1 MKIGDRF
8 FLKGAFDR
16 ESLAFLRQMGGQ
28 GAVVNIAGELRD
40 NQQGTPVVSEALSE
54 RLRSG
59 LHWEA
64 KDLIELRKAV
74 TDFELDLCSLA
85 HTPPHRFQK
94 ILLGLP
100 GRDEEIESW
109 CRSLKA
115 MGEAGIPILQYSWHT
130 NVGSNHINWH
140 TFTGHRIRGGA
151 LAEGFDYEQAKD
163 IPPTD
168 IGVVTQERMW
178 EALEYFLK
186 AVIPVAEKVGV
197 RMSLHP
203 ADPQVP
209 ALAGVARIV
218 RSVSAF
224 ERMLDL
230 VPSPANAMT
239 FCQGCFA
246 QMLDAEGVY
255 KAIAKFAQRGAI
267 ALVHFRNVT
276 PDSTAERFTEAFWDE
291 GKVNM
296 HRAILAYTKAG
307 FDGYLTPDHH
317 PHTIGDSVWGH
328 RSRAFA
334 LGYMRGLV
342 QSVASERKPC

>member
-8 FLKGAFDR
+8 FLKGAFDK

-40 NQQGTPVVSEALSE
+40 NPQGTPVVSSELSE

-59 LHWEA
+59 LHWET
-64 KDLIELRKAV
+64 KDLIDLRQAMNE
-74 TDFELDLCSLA
+74 FELELFSLA
-85 HTPPHRFQK
+85 HTPSHRLQK

-100 GRDEEIESW
+100 GRDEEIEHW
-109 CRSLKA
+109 CKSLQA

-140 TFTGHRIRGGA
+140 TFTGHKIRGGA
-151 LAEGFDYEQAKD
+151 LAEGFDYAQAQS
-163 IPPTD
+163 IAPTD
-168 IGVVTQERMW
+168 IGTVTQERMW
-178 EALEYFLK
+178 ESLEYFLK

-218 RSVSAF
+218 RSVPAF
-224 ERMLDL
+224 ERVLNI
-230 VPSPANAMT
+230 VPSSSNAMT
-239 FCQGCFA
+239 FCQGCFS

-255 KAIAKFAQRGAI
+255 KAIAKFAKRGAI

-276 PDSTAERFTEAFWDE
+276 PDSTAEKFTEAFWDE
-291 GKVNM
+291 GKVDM
-296 HRAILAYTKAG
+296 HRAMLEYANAG

-317 PHTIGDSVWGH
+317 PHTVGDTAWGH

-334 LGYMRGLV
+334 LGYMRGLM
-342 QSVASERKPC
+342 QSVKTTSA